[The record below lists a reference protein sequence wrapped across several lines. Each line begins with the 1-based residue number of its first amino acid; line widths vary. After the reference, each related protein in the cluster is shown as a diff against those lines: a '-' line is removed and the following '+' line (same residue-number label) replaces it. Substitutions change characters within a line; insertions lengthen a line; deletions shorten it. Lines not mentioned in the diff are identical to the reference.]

1 MRKLLAALAITIFG
15 LGVAPA
21 QANEARKSVVLINTF
36 TVPVEQI
43 DATIAMWEI
52 ARDFLKTRPG
62 YISTKLHRSLS
73 PEAKYLLINVAQ
85 WESPEAYKAATV
97 LMRKE
102 ANLPKIEGVV
112 PGPGLYEV
120 IRD

>member
-85 WESPEAYKAATV
+85 WESPEAYKAATS
-97 LMRKE
+97 E
-102 ANLPKIEGVV
+102 
-112 PGPGLYEV
+112 
-120 IRD
+120 D